1 MSMNRIR
8 RVVPTF
14 VLAGALLA
22 VVLSGAAGAASPP
35 VGDWRMN
42 EGSGTVLVDSS
53 ASGNN
58 GTIFGNPTWVAGQ
71 HGQAIRFD
79 GTGDYATVPDSASL
93 DISSAITMAAWVK
106 PEKTATQY
114 LIKKATPPGRRPTA
128 TSCRWRRPGRCSCAS
143 TRRRAPTPTGST
155 RRPRIRSRHDLD
167 ARRRD
172 LLTGRRSRLYVNG
185 VQEGGE
191 ASPGRLDHDEQ
202 PGAGDRSAAGRCVV
216 VAGRDGRRSP
226 LQHGADR
233 PPRSQRWRASRRRTR
248 RRR

>member
-14 VLAGALLA
+14 ALAGVLLA
-22 VVLSGAAGAASPP
+22 VMLAGAAGAASPP

-58 GTIFGNPTWVAGQ
+58 GTILGNPTWVAGQ
-71 HGQAIRFD
+71 HGQAIHFD

-114 LIKKATPPGRRPTA
+114 LIKKATTTGTTANGYELSLSIGREGVRALQPG
-128 TSCRWRRPGRCSCAS
+128 
-143 TRRRAPTPTGST
+143 RRAPTPTGST
-155 RRPRIRSRHDLD
+155 RRPRIRSPARPGCTSPPPMT
-167 ARRRD
+167 ARRSSC
-172 LLTGRRSRLYVNG
+172 T
-185 VQEGGE
+185 
-191 ASPGRLDHDEQ
+191 
-202 PGAGDRSAAGRCVV
+202 
-216 VAGRDGRRSP
+216 
-226 LQHGADR
+226 
-233 PPRSQRWRASRRRTR
+233 
-248 RRR
+248 